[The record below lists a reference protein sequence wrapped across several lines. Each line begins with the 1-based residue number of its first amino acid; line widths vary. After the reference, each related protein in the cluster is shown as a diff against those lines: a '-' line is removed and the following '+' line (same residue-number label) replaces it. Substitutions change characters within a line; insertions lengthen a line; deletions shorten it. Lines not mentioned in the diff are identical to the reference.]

1 MTLISAGL
9 RVWPSTR
16 PHNCPGTEQRT
27 RRVGPS
33 RTFAQGPAPHN
44 QGPWLLA
51 LPAGRLCIPTPEIRY
66 AEMPVSGQNED
77 MDLDSGGVMSRSEF
91 EDVLSRVVAGQLF
104 TDAGAVPSLS
114 RSET

>member
-1 MTLISAGL
+1 
-9 RVWPSTR
+9 
-16 PHNCPGTEQRT
+16 
-27 RRVGPS
+27 
-33 RTFAQGPAPHN
+33 
-44 QGPWLLA
+44 
-51 LPAGRLCIPTPEIRY
+51 
-66 AEMPVSGQNED
+66 MPVSAQNED